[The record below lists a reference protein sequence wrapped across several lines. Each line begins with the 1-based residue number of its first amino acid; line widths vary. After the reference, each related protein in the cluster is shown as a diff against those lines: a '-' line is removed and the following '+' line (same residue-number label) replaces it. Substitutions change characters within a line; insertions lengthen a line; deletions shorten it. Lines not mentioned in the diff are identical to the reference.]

1 MVVYYIRKIDSG
13 GRKVLIEQL
22 FSSGVMQMGASR
34 VDPGRQV
41 GVFSPAAITG
51 LPELRATRMKEFS
64 WIAGEW
70 NRENVVPATKSNPA
84 YVDVGSGRFSICE
97 KGDWVCMVAPDGREM
112 QQITFDPFSRQWV
125 YVLMNG
131 AYGMLRSR
139 EGWNG
144 NQIVFTGTM
153 IMLGIECEWRM
164 RWTKESDDRFS
175 FVNEER
181 GADGGWE
188 YIDEWRFTRKA

>member
-1 MVVYYIRKIDSG
+1 M
-13 GRKVLIEQL
+13 LMEQL

-41 GVFSPAAITG
+41 GVFNPAAIAG
-51 LPELRATRMKEFS
+51 WPELRMEKMKEFS

-70 NRENVVPATKSNPA
+70 SRENIVPETKANPG
-84 YVDVGSGRFSICE
+84 YVDVGSGKFSLCE
-97 KGDWVCMVAPDGREM
+97 KGNWICMVGADGREM
-112 QQITFDPFSRQWV
+112 QQITFDPFSRQWI

-144 NQIVFTGTM
+144 NQIAFTGVM
-153 IMLGIECEWRM
+153 SMLGIDCEWRM
-164 RWTKESDDRFS
+164 RWTKENDDRFS

-188 YIDEWRFTRKA
+188 YIDEWRFKRKG